1 MCNLVAVKQKN
12 DMLASSMLHGTGL
25 RVFCIEMEF
34 SLCCFVFL
42 PWVVKNPGLFFGLQL
57 TFPFVLP
64 FDLK

>member
-34 SLCCFVFL
+34 SLCCFVFSSMGCKES
-42 PWVVKNPGLFFGLQL
+42 WVVFGLQL